1 MIFLETER
9 LFFRTHE
16 ATDEAD
22 FVCMHTDP
30 EVRRYVGGSA
40 WSLEKAR
47 HRFRNEYLGRPTETY
62 GLWAA
67 ILKSEQRY
75 IGCCG
80 LRAAEEGKAGH
91 LGYYFARPYWQQGF
105 ASEASRA
112 FIEVAFARLRLPRLL
127 ADVEE
132 GNVASEHILRKFGF
146 KYASREEIPVSG
158 RTILVYELSRTEWQC
173 KSTCPSCEGLWK
185 LT

>member
-1 MIFLETER
+1 
-9 LFFRTHE
+9 
-16 ATDEAD
+16 
-22 FVCMHTDP
+22 MHTDP
-30 EVRRYVGGSA
+30 EVRRYVGGPA

-67 ILKSEQRY
+67 ILKAEPLKTEQRY

-80 LRAAEEGKAGH
+80 LRAAPDGKAAH
-91 LGYYFARPYWQQGF
+91 LGYYFARPYWRQGL

-112 FIEVAFARLRLPRLL
+112 FIEVAFVRLRLPRVL

-146 KYASREEIPVSG
+146 KYAGREEIPVSG
-158 RTILVYELSRTEWQC
+158 RIILVYELSRTEWEC
-173 KSTCPSCEGLWK
+173 KST
-185 LT
+185 

>member
-1 MIFLETER
+1 MIYLETER
-9 LFFRTHE
+9 LLFRTHE
-16 ATDEAD
+16 ATDEPD
-22 FVCMHTDP
+22 FVGMHKDP
-30 EVRRYVGGSA
+30 EVRRYVGGPA

-67 ILKSEQRY
+67 ILKAELLKTEQRY

-80 LRAAEEGKAGH
+80 LRAAPDGKSAH
-91 LGYYFARPYWQQGF
+91 LGYYFARPYWRQGF

-112 FIEVAFARLRLPRLL
+112 LIDVAFARLRLPRLL

-158 RTILVYELSRTEWQC
+158 RVLLFYELSRTEWEG
-173 KSTCPSCEGLWK
+173 KST
-185 LT
+185 